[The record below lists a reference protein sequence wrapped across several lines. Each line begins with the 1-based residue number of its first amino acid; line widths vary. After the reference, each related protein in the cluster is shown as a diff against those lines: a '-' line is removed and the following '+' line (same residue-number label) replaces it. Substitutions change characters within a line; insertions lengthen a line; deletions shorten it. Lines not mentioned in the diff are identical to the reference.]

1 MAADLTASNTELGIA
16 EDEGCNDIE
25 ESHQGRH
32 DSSCNDHA
40 PHWQTQIL
48 HAGSTL
54 VEIAQNVKTQHDHGH
69 AEEDETA
76 FGTEHG
82 PVAREVRAEERAF
95 GYDEEETNGTCDEVR
110 YSVEEKEIGCFDGHN
125 KHDPASNNDQKE

>member
-1 MAADLTASNTELGIA
+1 MLFCELGW
-16 EDEGCNDIE
+16 DTHCNDIE

-110 YSVEEKEIGCFDGHN
+110 YSVEEKELEDLLAKVWKGEDGAFCLHWMF
-125 KHDPASNNDQKE
+125 